1 MLANSMER
9 DPLIAEDQSPPLDQ
23 RHQFQLIHLLWVMT
37 AVAFF
42 CALAAPLIRAIEPG
56 QHLTFLGLFVV
67 QLAITGA
74 TVGYYSVR
82 RVQVIRSIGKRIG
95 IGYPGT
101 IPGKH
106 WPKIISGV
114 TLLAFA
120 LFQLTLSVVLTVA
133 MPKEAAPIAL
143 APFYA
148 QLAFFTG
155 STLTQLFWGRSL
167 GATEFF
173 EKGIVHGAFQ
183 LIQWETVTVRKSQF
197 MEDRIVITVKPEL
210 IYIDGMPTQM
220 ATWTTSLQVP
230 DDLRDYLVQ
239 RYPEGPK
246 PKLKQIS
253 TAIGYSPER

>member
-1 MLANSMER
+1 
-9 DPLIAEDQSPPLDQ
+9 
-23 RHQFQLIHLLWVMT
+23 MT

-42 CALAAPLIRAIEPG
+42 CALAAPLMRAIEPG
-56 QHLTFLGLFVV
+56 RHLTFLGLFVM

-74 TVGYYSVR
+74 TVGFYSVR

-106 WPKIISGV
+106 FPKIVSGV

-120 LFQLTLSVVLTVA
+120 LFQLTLAVVMTVA
-133 MPKEAAPIAL
+133 MPGEAAPIAL
-143 APFYA
+143 APIYG

-173 EKGIVHGAFQ
+173 EKGIVRGAFQ
-183 LIQWETVTVRKSQF
+183 MIHWEDITVRKSQF
-197 MEDRIVITVKPEL
+197 MEDRIVIMIKPYSIVSPGRPHL
-210 IYIDGMPTQM
+210 NGN
-220 ATWTTSLQVP
+220 WTTSLQVP
-230 DDLRDYLVQ
+230 DDLRDYLLK
-239 RYPEGPK
+239 RYPEGPR
-246 PKLKQIS
+246 PQLNQIS
-253 TAIGYSPER
+253 TAIGYSPGNEREGNQTNS